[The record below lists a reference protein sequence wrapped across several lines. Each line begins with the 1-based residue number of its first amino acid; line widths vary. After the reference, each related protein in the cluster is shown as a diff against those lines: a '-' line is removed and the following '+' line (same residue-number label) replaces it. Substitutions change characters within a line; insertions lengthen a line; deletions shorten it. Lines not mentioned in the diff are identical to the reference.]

1 MRQHLYLFL
10 SSLRSANVKAIMRD
24 RIALAASK
32 GCDGIEPD
40 NVDGHEDG
48 NANFGFTAHDQIVYN
63 TWLATG
69 TFLLSNNI
77 EEMFKEIML

>member
-1 MRQHLYLFL
+1 MTKSQMEQHLYIFL

-69 TFLLSNNI
+69 TYFFI
-77 EEMFKEIML
+77 